1 MSTSPEPDD
10 RALSRRF
17 PALRRLGAPGPRG
30 QLEHVQQMTAA
41 DCGAACLA
49 MVLRYHGRDVG
60 LDELAGAMG
69 ADHNGVSA
77 LGILRVARGHGLR
90 GRGVQVED
98 LDDLRL
104 VPRGAILHWEF
115 NHFVVFDRLDRRGIH
130 ILDPAHGRRR
140 ISATEFDQAF
150 TGVALL
156 LEPGEAFAPE
166 RRQRPLVRRYL
177 GRILAYPALWSRS
190 LLMSVLVQ
198 LLALALPLMTTLLVD
213 RILPRGDLDLLQV
226 LVGGLAMMVLFTFI
240 SSWVRANLLVQ
251 LRTLLDAD
259 MTIGFLDHLVD
270 LPYAFFQRRSTGDL
284 MLRLG
289 SNAVVREILTSGA
302 LSAVLDGTLVSLYLV
317 LIFWASPT
325 MGAVVVTLGA
335 VQLSLYWATRR
346 VQRELMSEGLAAQ
359 AKTSSYEVEMLGGIE
374 TLKSMGAEFRAVDRW
389 SNLFVDALN
398 VSLRR
403 GRLDALVGALLAS
416 FGMAAP
422 LVILGTGATLVL
434 AHELSLGA
442 MLGLSALGA
451 GFLGPLSA
459 LVAVTLKFQLLGS
472 YLERIEDV
480 MQSEPEQDPAR
491 VKRAPRL
498 SGQIRT
504 EAIGFRYS
512 DSVPP
517 AVVDVSVDIAPGQFV
532 AVVGASGAG
541 KSTLAKLLVGLYR
554 PQQGRVLYDGLDLA
568 GLDLRSV
575 REQLGVVT
583 QRGELFGVSIRENIA
598 LGHPEMTLDEVVA
611 AARAASIHDAI
622 AALPMGYETI
632 LADGGASLSGG
643 QRQRLALARALAGR
657 PATLLLDEATS
668 SLDTISEY
676 AIQRSLAALQCTRI
690 VIAHRLSTVIDADVI
705 LVMDQARLVDAGR
718 HAELLERCPQY
729 RRLYDREAP

>member
-1 MSTSPEPDD
+1 MSREPEQD

-17 PALRRLGAPGPRG
+17 PALRRLGAPR
-30 QLEHVQQMTAA
+30 QRLEHVQQMTAA

-60 LDELAGAMG
+60 LDELQGATG

-77 LGILRVARGHGLR
+77 LGILRAARSHGLR
-90 GRGVQVED
+90 GRGVQVDD
-98 LDDLRL
+98 LDDLEL

-115 NHFVVFDRLDRRGIH
+115 NHFVVFDRLERHGVA

-140 ISATEFDQAF
+140 LTRAEFDQAF

-156 LEPGEAFAPE
+156 LEPSDGFEPAE
-166 RRQRPLVRRYL
+166 RRRPLVRRYL
-177 GRILAYPALWSRS
+177 AQIFAYPALWSRS

-198 LLALALPLMTTLLVD
+198 LFALALPLMTALLVD
-213 RILPRGDLDLLQV
+213 RIIPRRDLDLLLV
-226 LVGGLAMMVLFTFI
+226 LAVGLGMMVLFQFVSTL
-240 SSWVRANLLVQ
+240 VRANLLVQ
-251 LRTLLDAD
+251 LRTLLDAKL
-259 MTIGFLDHLVD
+259 TIEFLDHMID

-284 MLRLG
+284 MMRLG
-289 SNAVVREILTSGA
+289 SNAIVREILTSGA
-302 LSAVLDGTLVSLYLV
+302 MSAVLDGSLVSLYLV
-317 LIFWASPT
+317 LIFWLSPL
-325 MGAVVVTLGA
+325 MGAVVMVLAA

-346 VQRELMSEGLAAQ
+346 VQRELMSESLAAQ
-359 AKTSSYEVEMLGGIE
+359 ARTSSYEVEMLGGIE
-374 TLKSMGAEFRAVDRW
+374 TLKSMGAEYRAVDRW

-403 GRLDALVGALLAS
+403 GRLDALVSSLLSGFAV
-416 FGMAAP
+416 AAP
-422 LVILGTGATLVL
+422 LIILGTGAKLVL
-434 AHELSLGA
+434 AGDLSLGA

-451 GFLGPLSA
+451 GFLGPVSA
-459 LVAVTLKFQLLGS
+459 LVGVAFKFQTLAS

-480 MQSEPEQDPAR
+480 LQSEPEQDPAR

-498 SGQIRT
+498 SGRIQAESI
-504 EAIGFRYS
+504 AFRYS
-512 DSVPP
+512 DATPL
-517 AVVDVSVDIAPGQFV
+517 AVQDVSVDIAAGQFV

-554 PQQGRVLYDGLDLA
+554 PHQGRVLYDGLDLA

-575 REQLGVVT
+575 REQMGVVT
-583 QRGELFGVSIRENIA
+583 QRGELFGMSVRENIA
-598 LGHPEMTLDEVVA
+598 LGHPEMTMDAVIDA
-611 AARAASIHDAI
+611 ATRAAIHDPI

-643 QRQRLALARALAGR
+643 QRQRLALARALAGQ
-657 PATLLLDEATS
+657 PSIVLLDEATS
-668 SLDTISEY
+668 NLDSVTEA
-676 AIQRSLAALQCTRI
+676 AIQRSLASLRCTRV

-705 LVMDQARLVDAGR
+705 LVMDRGR
-718 HAELLERCPQY
+718 VAASGTHHELLASSELY
-729 RRLYDREAP
+729 RRLYERQAP

>member
-1 MSTSPEPDD
+1 MSTSPEHD
-10 RALSRRF
+10 RALASRF
-17 PALRRLGAPGPRG
+17 PALQRLGVIGPRG

-49 MVLRYHGRDVG
+49 MVLRYHGREVG
-60 LDELAGAMG
+60 LDELAAAMG

-77 LGILRVARGHGLR
+77 LGILRAARGYGLR

-104 VPRGAILHWEF
+104 VPRGAVLHWEF

-130 ILDPAHGRRR
+130 MLDPAHGRRR
-140 ISATEFDQAF
+140 ISPAEFDQAF

-166 RRQRPLVRRYL
+166 RRRRPLVRRYL

-213 RILPRGDLDLLQV
+213 RILPRGDLGLLQV
-226 LVGGLAMMVLFTFI
+226 LGFGLVMMVLFTFI

-325 MGAVVVTLGA
+325 MGAVVVALGA

-346 VQRELMSEGLAAQ
+346 IQRELMSESLAAQ

-403 GRLDALVGALLAS
+403 GRLDALVGALLGS
-416 FGMAAP
+416 FAMAAP

-434 AHELSLGA
+434 AGDLSLGA

-480 MQSEPEQDPAR
+480 MQSEPEQDPVR
-491 VKRAPRL
+491 VKRAPPL
-498 SGQIRT
+498 SGRIQT

-517 AVVDVSVDIAPGQFV
+517 AVVDVTVDIAPGQFV

-568 GLDLRSV
+568 GLELRSV

-598 LGHPEMTLDEVVA
+598 LGHPEMTLEEVVA

-657 PATLLLDEATS
+657 PAILLLDEATS
-668 SLDTISEY
+668 NLDTVSEA
-676 AIQRSLAALQCTRI
+676 AIQRSLAALRCTRI

-718 HAELLERCPQY
+718 HADLLARCPQY

>member
-1 MSTSPEPDD
+1 MSTSPEPD

-17 PALRRLGAPGPRG
+17 PALSRLGAPGPRG

-49 MVLRYHGRDVG
+49 MVLRYYGREVG
-60 LDELAGAMG
+60 LDELATAMG

-77 LGILRVARGHGLR
+77 LGILRTARSYGLR

-98 LDDLRL
+98 QGDLGL
-104 VPRGAILHWEF
+104 VPRGAVLHWEF

-140 ISATEFDQAF
+140 ITPAEFDQAF

-177 GRILAYPALWSRS
+177 GKILAHPALWTRS

-213 RILPRGDLDLLQV
+213 RIIPRGDFDLLQV
-226 LVGGLAMMVLFTFI
+226 LVAGLAMMVVFTFI

-317 LIFWASPT
+317 LIFWASPL
-325 MGAVVVTLGA
+325 MGGVVVLLGA

-346 VQRELMSEGLAAQ
+346 VQRELMSESLAAQ
-359 AKTSSYEVEMLGGIE
+359 AKTSSYEVELLGGIE

-403 GRLDALVGALLAS
+403 GRLDALVGALLSS

-434 AHELSLGA
+434 SGELSLGA

-480 MQSEPEQDPAR
+480 MQSEPEQDPTK
-491 VKRAPRL
+491 VKRAPKL
-498 SGQIRT
+498 SGQIKT
-504 EAIGFRYS
+504 ESISFRYS

-517 AVVDVSVDIAPGQFV
+517 AVVNVSVDIEPGQFV

-583 QRGELFGVSIRENIA
+583 QRGELFGVSIRDNIA
-598 LGHPEMTLDEVVA
+598 LGRPDMTLEEVIE

-643 QRQRLALARALAGR
+643 QRQRLALARALAGK
-657 PATLLLDEATS
+657 PAILLLDEATS
-668 SLDTISEY
+668 NLDTISEA
-676 AIQRSLAALQCTRI
+676 AIQRSLAALRCTRI
-690 VIAHRLSTVIDADVI
+690 VIAHRLSTVIAANVI

-718 HAELLERCPQY
+718 HDELLGRCLQY
-729 RRLYDREAP
+729 RRLYEKGAA